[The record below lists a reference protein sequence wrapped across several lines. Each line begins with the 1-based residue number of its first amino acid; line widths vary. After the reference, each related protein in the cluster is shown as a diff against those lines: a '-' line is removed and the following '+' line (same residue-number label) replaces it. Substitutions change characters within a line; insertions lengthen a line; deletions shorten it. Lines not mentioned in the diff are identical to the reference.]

1 MSLVT
6 PRALK
11 DAAVDW
17 INRDDFTEAQLNI
30 FCENAYDRLLKD
42 HRAHTMMAQDRVA
55 FTKDWLEQY
64 NPAFSTGAS
73 GPTVEITEVYLNGKL
88 IPQVPSMELVI
99 KEREDRTT
107 EAGVCMIRGDFFG
120 REIFYS
126 GYPDNFIDLQTDPTT
141 PDDEWVFWG
150 KIIDVIDWSSDSST
164 AAWLREL
171 GDVFLYVLLSE
182 MSVYLRDLEG
192 VQVYNDRAEMGLN
205 QAHDSHKR
213 RQVMG
218 KMSVSSIGADYNFDR
233 SY

>member
-1 MSLVT
+1 MSLGT

-42 HRAHTMMAQDRVA
+42 HRAHTMMAQDRVR

-64 NPAFSTGAS
+64 NPAFSTGVS
-73 GPTVEITEVYLNGKL
+73 GTTVEITEVYLNGKL
-88 IPQVPSMELVI
+88 IPQVPSMELVL
-99 KEREDRTT
+99 KEREDRKT
-107 EAGVCMIRGDFFG
+107 ENGVCMIRGDFFG
-120 REIFYS
+120 REVFYS
-126 GYPDNFIDLQTDPTT
+126 GYPDNVIDLETDPTT
-141 PDDEWVFWG
+141 PDDEWVLWG
-150 KIIDVIDWSSDSST
+150 KVIDSIDWTQDSVT
-164 AAWLREL
+164 ATWLREI

-205 QAHDSHKR
+205 QAYDSYKR